1 MLPFLQVDAFLL
13 TVVSAC
19 IRFVIQIIPPKVSQE
34 CTSILELKLHNI
46 LSGAETSWTSTLSI
60 LKNLALLVFLPVSNE
75 RSLDHQFLSDFF
87 PHEIKDHQVRIVTD
101 PSF

>member
-19 IRFVIQIIPPKVSQE
+19 IRFVIQIIPRKASQE
-34 CTSILELKLHNI
+34 CTTILELKLHKI
-46 LSGAETSWTSTLSI
+46 LRGAKTSWIFTLSI
-60 LKNLALLVFLPVSNE
+60 LKNLALLVFLPVCNE
-75 RSLDHQFLSDFF
+75 RSLDLQFLSDFF
-87 PHEIKDHQVRIVTD
+87 PHEVKDHQVRIVTD